1 MQSYG
6 DPPPEIVDEMSGG
19 LGGLLGGGGGGGGGG
34 ANGAVPGSMPGL
46 DEEMDADDIGNF
58 QLPPEM
64 MGENLP
70 KELQDCKMQ

>member
-6 DPPPEIVDEMSGG
+6 DPPAEIVDEMSGG
-19 LGGLLGGGGGGGGGG
+19 LDGILGGGAGGTGASRDGAAAGG
-34 ANGAVPGSMPGL
+34 MPDL
-46 DEEMDADDIGNF
+46 DEDMDPADIGNF

-64 MGENLP
+64 AENLP